1 MERKRHRML
10 GEKRGRAALA
20 LLVGTSA
27 TAVTLALVG
36 HEIRAEFRGHR
47 SEAAAIALDAAIGA
61 TVEPLDR
68 STARGLGIEPRE
80 DGLVITSVAETGP
93 AARAGIRAG
102 DVIEQ
107 IDTIRVSSLGDAAVA
122 LMKAHD
128 HVELRLNRLGHYAIV
143 TMPISTA
150 LEGRAKTTQG
160 GEQ

>member
-1 MERKRHRML
+1 MERKRHGML
-10 GEKRGRAALA
+10 RGKRGRAALA

-27 TAVTLALVG
+27 TAITLALG
-36 HEIRAEFRGHR
+36 HEIRVESRGHR
-47 SEAAAIALDAAIGA
+47 SEAAEIALDAAIGA

-68 STARGLGIEPRE
+68 STAKGLGIEPG

-122 LMKAHD
+122 LMKAHAR
-128 HVELRLNRLGHYAIV
+128 VELRLNRLGHYVIV
-143 TMPISTA
+143 MMPISTA